1 MEKIYYTGLLTK
13 NQSLQLL
20 FAMEI
25 AHELPKKKET
35 VYIVAPIGHRD
46 YTKILISVNAGKST
60 ENKTLCDAVA
70 NSPYLK
76 GGTGGFI
83 LIESNE
89 MIIHRWDTSRIEAKG
104 GYYCGF

>member
-46 YTKILISVNAGKST
+46 YTKILISVNVGKST
-60 ENKTLCDAVA
+60 ENKTLYKWEHYRWH
-70 NSPYLK
+70 SPIFQTL
-76 GGTGGFI
+76 
-83 LIESNE
+83 S
-89 MIIHRWDTSRIEAKG
+89 
-104 GYYCGF
+104 